1 MDDNR
6 RRLKRHG
13 LSVNIEVHSKA
24 DACAIGKLVN
34 IHHQGLM
41 IMSNR
46 QFNSEQVYELQ
57 LVLDEGGNQQ
67 TIPLSADCLW
77 QSPANSDGC
86 FWVGFK
92 IVELSQLSERAIV
105 AIIEQYTEQ

>member
-13 LSVNIEVHSKA
+13 LVINIDVR
-24 DACAIGKLVN
+24 DTVDNCTLGKLVN

-41 IMSNR
+41 IMSSRPLN
-46 QFNSEQVYELQ
+46 FEQVYQLELSVADGEQ
-57 LVLDEGGNQQ
+57 L
-67 TIPLSADCLW
+67 IPLSADCLW
-77 QSPANSDGC
+77 QSPASSDDC

-92 IVELSQLSERAIV
+92 IVELGEASAKAVDS
-105 AIIEQYTEQ
+105 IIEQHTEK